1 MLKAIL
7 KSGNKYM
14 AFYGKVLTVIYLDQY
29 VQLRTL
35 EEYFNELPGQA
46 N

>member
-14 AFYGKVLTVIYLDQY
+14 EFLGKASTVIYLDQY
-29 VQLRTL
+29 VQLPTL
-35 EEYFNELPGQA
+35 EEYFNELPLP
-46 N
+46 